1 MSTFVLLLGISAI
14 AAPLG
19 FMVGGSAT
27 PVVGIILPAI
37 FGLVVTAVSL
47 YPTKFPSKDQL
58 EIFTELQKN
67 GLLTQYL
74 ELIKD
79 QQSKAPLKIGLI
91 LLVFGVVYQLGAITG
106 TTART
111 HQWFLPEQK
120 VAPKFPWSLSK
131 RPVSAAAAFEWITL
145 QSGLLTLGYTN
156 EQIAELYK
164 IQVSEWDALEAI
176 DKSKIKPRADAQDTK
191 WPPIGFL
198 AYPKSSAESPPFVL
212 TGPTIGSQHYLEK
225 KTPLEL
231 LEYVQEYKRSLNSNV
246 YEDRPPGFRLDRKI
260 DNGQ

>member
-47 YPTKFPSKDQL
+47 YPTKFPSKEQL

-67 GLLTQYL
+67 ELLTQYL

-91 LLVFGVVYQLGAITG
+91 LIVFGVVYQLGAITG
-106 TTART
+106 ITART

-131 RPVSAAAAFEWITL
+131 TPVSTATAFEWITL

-156 EQIAELYK
+156 EQISELYQ
-164 IQVSEWDALEAI
+164 IQVSEWNALEAI
-176 DKSKIKPRADAQDTK
+176 DKSKNKLGMVDQGPK

-198 AYPKSSAESPPFVL
+198 NHPKSITESSPFVL
-212 TGPTIGSQHYLEK
+212 TVPTIGSQHYLEK
-225 KTPLEL
+225 QTPVEF
-231 LEYVQEYKRSLNSNV
+231 LEYVQEHKKSLNSNV
-246 YEDRPPGFRLDRKI
+246 YEDRPPEFRLDRKI
-260 DNGQ
+260 NNGQ